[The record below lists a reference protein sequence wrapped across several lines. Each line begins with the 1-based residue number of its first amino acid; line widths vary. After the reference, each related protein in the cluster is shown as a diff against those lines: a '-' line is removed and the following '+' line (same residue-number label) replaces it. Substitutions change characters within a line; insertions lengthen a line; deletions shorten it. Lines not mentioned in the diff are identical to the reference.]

1 MVNTPQ
7 QINEGKKN
15 TQLIA
20 GYILCI
26 YTIS

>member
-1 MVNTPQ
+1 MPNIPP

-20 GYILCI
+20 GYILCT
-26 YTIS
+26 YTNS

>member
-1 MVNTPQ
+1 MLNTPQ

-15 TQLIA
+15 TQLIT